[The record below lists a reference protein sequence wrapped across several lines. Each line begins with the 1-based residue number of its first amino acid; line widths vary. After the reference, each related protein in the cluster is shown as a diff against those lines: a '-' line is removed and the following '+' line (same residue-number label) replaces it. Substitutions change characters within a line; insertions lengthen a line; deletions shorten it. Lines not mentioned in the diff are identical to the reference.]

1 MTAATNGRITV
12 PDTSF
17 DLECDRLSHV
27 VDDAQFERLRWAR
40 TEGPML
46 ARLVA
51 LAEGALEERSDFALV
66 EEGTSRDDKRFTL
79 KVHGNRVV
87 TVVISLDGNRAVMRV
102 EEAERSRY
110 RVLSGEPVSAEFAL
124 VDEAWIASAL
134 QQLFSRIQSLA

>member
-1 MTAATNGRITV
+1 MMAAIDGRITV

-87 TVVISLDGNRAVMRV
+87 TVVISLDGSRAVMQV

-110 RVLSGEPVSAEFAL
+110 RVLPGEPVSVEFAL
-124 VDEAWIASAL
+124 ADEAWMASAL
-134 QQLFSRIQSLA
+134 QQLFSRIQLLS

>member
-87 TVVISLDGNRAVMRV
+87 TVVVSLDGSRAVMRV

-110 RVLSGEPVSAEFAL
+110 RVLPGEPVSAEFAL
-124 VDEAWIASAL
+124 VDEAWMASAL

>member
-17 DLECDRLSHV
+17 DLECDRLSGI

-110 RVLSGEPVSAEFAL
+110 RVLPGEPVSAEFAL

>member
-1 MTAATNGRITV
+1 MPA
-12 PDTSF
+12 TSF

-46 ARLVA
+46 AHLVA
-51 LAEGALEERSDFALV
+51 LAEAALADRSDFTLV

-87 TVVISLDGNRAVMRV
+87 TLVISLDTARAVLRV

-110 RVLSGEPVSAEFAL
+110 RVLPGDPLMVDFAL
-124 VDEAWIASAL
+124 ADDAWMAAAL
-134 QQLFSRIQSLA
+134 QQLFSRIQPLG

>member
-110 RVLSGEPVSAEFAL
+110 RVLPGEPVSAEFAL